1 MFTILWKLFGK
12 NVFNFKD
19 LHDLYLEHIYKSLV
33 EIRGHSSGEGREGII
48 ELPKAGGGERRK
60 KGVERDGTRD

>member
-48 ELPKAGGGERRK
+48 ELQ
-60 KGVERDGTRD
+60 GVH